1 MNAQRIKSTDQLSM
15 NGEQT
20 AFDTASD
27 SDDSFTDVVLPARP
41 VMGSGSHRRNAIP
54 RYYHQPTVTAA
65 PTHFSRLLQKTVTGG
80 YNDRQSKVEDHES
93 YVDAATTEN
102 TRRNSITHRRTG
114 SSSIGF
120 SDLNASLRHSW
131 PQPAFVFK
139 GKSLSDT
146 PGHQSPVFVLRDRS
160 NSNGNV
166 DAFGKYAK
174 PTPMAKRS
182 KWRYQPP
189 SVTDAEV
196 DDAVYWDPTWNPRT
210 RDT

>member
-1 MNAQRIKSTDQLSM
+1 MNAQGIKSTDQLSM

-54 RYYHQPTVTAA
+54 RYYHQSTVTPA
-65 PTHFSRLLQKTVTGG
+65 PMQKTVIGG
-80 YNDRQSKVEDHES
+80 HNGRQSEAEDHES
-93 YVDAATTEN
+93 YVDAATTKN
-102 TRRNSITHRRTG
+102 TRRNSITHRRIG

-120 SDLNASLRHSW
+120 SDLNTSLRHSW

-139 GKSLSDT
+139 GKSLPDT

-160 NSNGNV
+160 NSKGVV
-166 DAFGKYAK
+166 DAYGKYAK
-174 PTPMAKRS
+174 PTSMAKRP
-182 KWRYQPP
+182 KWRHQPP
-189 SVTDAEV
+189 SVTDGEF
-196 DDAVYWDPTWNPRT
+196 DGAVFWDPTRNPGT
-210 RDT
+210 RDA